1 MPAGCRGGLALL
13 DAVGPPIHAVECE
26 QIECPQVQHAQGRGP
41 PVQLGEGGNAGAVA
55 GDELAVE
62 DGRPRGM
69 SRST

>member
-41 PVQLGEGGNAGAVA
+41 PVQLGEVGCAGGIA
-55 GDELAVE
+55 GDDLPVE
-62 DGRPRGM
+62 GGR